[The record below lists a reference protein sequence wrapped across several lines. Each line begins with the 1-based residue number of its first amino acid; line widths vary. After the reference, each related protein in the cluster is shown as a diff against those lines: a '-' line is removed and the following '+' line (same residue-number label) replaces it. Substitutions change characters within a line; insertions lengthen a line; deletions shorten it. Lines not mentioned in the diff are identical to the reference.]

1 VVLIV
6 ISSRLAG
13 LAVDGFAAVGF
24 AAVVVGF
31 AAVAVV
37 WLLSGAV
44 VSITLT

>member
-1 VVLIV
+1 MVLIV

-13 LAVDGFAAVGF
+13 FVAFAVLAVVGLAVD
-24 AAVVVGF
+24 GF